1 MKTLLALMLFAI
13 AEGAIADE
21 NLDSVRS
28 EVQKALPNT
37 PIDDVSTSPSNG
49 LFTITSGKNVF
60 YYDPIAK
67 VIFFGEFY
75 SITGTPITETHTTDA
90 LNNLINKYE
99 KDAVVINIGSNISH
113 TIYEFVSPNCG
124 YCQKYEEFISKYH
137 NVKRVVFFV
146 TGGVASG
153 NERLNQV
160 LCSPAPVQD
169 LSLLYTKSPSI
180 KSVCE
185 EGKRKL
191 KAHGEL
197 VGKLGVVGTPTLY
210 IDGTRIDGFKEQQIV
225 SILNQ

>member
-1 MKTLLALMLFAI
+1 MKTLLAIALFTLARIVI
-13 AEGAIADE
+13 AEP
-21 NLDSVRS
+21 NLEMVQL
-28 EVQKALPNT
+28 EIQKALPNT
-37 PIDDVSTSPSNG
+37 PIDEVSTSPSTG

-75 SITGTPITETHTTDA
+75 SITGTPISETHTSVA
-90 LNNLINKYE
+90 LNRLLTSFE
-99 KDAVVINIGSNISH
+99 KDAVVISQGNKVTH

-124 YCQKYEEFISKYH
+124 YCQKYEEFISQIQ

-146 TGGVASG
+146 TGGFSAVDG
-153 NERLNQV
+153 KLNQV

-169 LSLLYTKSPSI
+169 LSLLYAKSPTE

-210 IDGTRIDGFKEQQIV
+210 VDGTRIDGFKEQQIA